1 MRCIKTAARL
11 TVLALMLQTLPGA
24 MAATAKPPKQYTI
37 EQFMATTAISGASF
51 SRDEK
56 HILFTSNESGIPNVY
71 SQPVG
76 GGKPV
81 ALTRSTTDSTY
92 AVGYF
97 RNDDRILFTRDKGGN
112 EQNHLYVRE
121 LDGSEKDLTPGD
133 KLKAIFGGWS
143 VDGNV
148 FYALTNERDPKFFDL
163 YRYDAKSYERTL
175 LYKNENGMTPSEL
188 SRDERWIALSKPNTT
203 SDSDIYLTLT
213 PRERTVAM
221 AFA

>member
-1 MRCIKTAARL
+1 
-11 TVLALMLQTLPGA
+11 
-24 MAATAKPPKQYTI
+24 
-37 EQFMATTAISGASF
+37 
-51 SRDEK
+51 
-56 HILFTSNESGIPNVY
+56 VY

-188 SRDERWIALSKPNTT
+188 SRTRARPATTRPPSTRRPSACSSRPTRAASSTRCAPTTWPPALSPCTRRRTGTCSAPATRWTAASAPRWWTTTAARWCAWWKARKKSRSRCPNC
-203 SDSDIYLTLT
+203 
-213 PRERTVAM
+213 PA
-221 AFA
+221 AKCAA